1 MGPLTIFILLVMHFI
16 KSFVMSKKQFIKQFI
31 NILVQHDINGLIMEL
46 SMELPTNILA
56 DTASAVPSV
65 IS

>member
-16 KSFVMSKKQFIKQFI
+16 KSFVMSKNQFIKQFI